1 MLVDFILN
9 EVLPWPDEDNKRY
22 DLKILDPACG
32 SGIFLVESY
41 KRLIAR
47 WKYCNPSVKVT
58 KNILEKLL
66 LNSIYGIEINPD
78 AIKVAAFSLYL
89 TMLNYTDPKEVLSDV
104 KFFKPLIRWSN
115 EQEIAEHKGKDT
127 GNNLFQYNTFDPEID
142 VYNNTFDLVVGNP
155 PWKRNQ
161 LDELVG
167 KYLND
172 HKFPDQIMCA
182 YLDKMS
188 RIIPSGEIAL
198 VSTAKLL
205 FNTGKI
211 YESFR
216 QRFFNNNNI
225 EAIINF
231 SILRDVI
238 FEKAKT
244 PAAVIIYLPFKQE
257 SEYEHNSRIIYCTPK
272 NTETIKNR
280 KSIVIDASE
289 IKYISRSEIVKKG
302 SNVFKI
308 AMWGNVRDQ
317 KLINKLKEYPS
328 LNSMIS
334 KQESGMGL
342 INDKDASK
350 KGNARLSRHL
360 FIKAESIQPYYT
372 EKKGLSKFGD
382 MHEMYRKD
390 DRNIFDPP
398 LILFKEGTKNDSV
411 CSAFIDYK
419 CAYLSAV
426 LGIKLK
432 NKNAAFHKALVA
444 CYNSAIGN
452 YYFFLTGF
460 SWETNK
466 GGQIQR
472 NEAKNFPAFPYSL
485 DMGVINELANKVDAI
500 IKIKKEN
507 GNDEPDESVVLI
519 QKQIDEILYREL
531 NITSNERSTI
541 EDVLKYSIAL
551 KNRYLNSKAEK
562 YIENLNAIQ
571 MHSLKR

>member
-1 MLVDFILN
+1 MLHQAKIDSGQIWESGQLGTELKIQNRVDRRLVKNLANTRNILHTQYNLPFPVIHDLLGRSLFALYLEDRRIYPEDINREQSFFDIVATPHDIYSRFEYLKNKFNGDLFPISKEETKKIKEGRNASSILQKVRECFYGIDVISQQQEFWPVFQFQYIPIELISSIYEEFMSQEDPERNIIRESGAFYTPPMLVDFILN

-334 KQESGMGL
+334 KARKWYG
-342 INDKDASK
+342 INK
-350 KGNARLSRHL
+350 
-360 FIKAESIQPYYT
+360 
-372 EKKGLSKFGD
+372 
-382 MHEMYRKD
+382 
-390 DRNIFDPP
+390 
-398 LILFKEGTKNDSV
+398 
-411 CSAFIDYK
+411 
-419 CAYLSAV
+419 
-426 LGIKLK
+426 
-432 NKNAAFHKALVA
+432 
-444 CYNSAIGN
+444 
-452 YYFFLTGF
+452 
-460 SWETNK
+460 
-466 GGQIQR
+466 
-472 NEAKNFPAFPYSL
+472 
-485 DMGVINELANKVDAI
+485 
-500 IKIKKEN
+500 
-507 GNDEPDESVVLI
+507 
-519 QKQIDEILYREL
+519 
-531 NITSNERSTI
+531 
-541 EDVLKYSIAL
+541 
-551 KNRYLNSKAEK
+551 
-562 YIENLNAIQ
+562 
-571 MHSLKR
+571 